1 MDSEGRLST
10 KLTERWH
17 PILNGDL
24 LPDAVS
30 PGSHRKVWWRCEA
43 GHSWQAAVFSVVIN
57 GCDCPYCTGKKA
69 IPGETDLLTL
79 FPEIAQQLDT
89 ERNNDLDP
97 RTIAPFAHEKI
108 WWKCDLGHS
117 WQAAPFS
124 RTREKSSGCPYCTG
138 RKVFPGFNDVSTGGE
153 GMVSAAERK
162 FETHRR
168 VAGQQQKGLVA
179 LFRASCMAG
188 GDLFAHAAERGRLSG
203 VCRFIETEYDIRAAR
218 RPQAQKDRDF
228 NASKGTAGGGCRRP
242 ELIHISRFATQQFQN
257 RRLIK

>member
-1 MDSEGRLST
+1 MICVDSEGRLST

-24 LPDAVS
+24 LPDVIS

-79 FPEIAQQLDT
+79 FPEIAQQLDM

-97 RTIAPFAHEKI
+97 RTIAPFAHEKL

-138 RKVFPGFNDVSTGGE
+138 RKVFPGFNDLKTLCPQVAREWYQPLNGNLKPTDVSLGSNKKVWWRCSEHHVWQAAIYSRTRQNAAGCPVCAGLSKRSTIYELPE
-153 GMVSAAERK
+153 GRRPKKIEISMHQKVQQEAA
-162 FETHRR
+162 
-168 VAGQQQKGLVA
+168 
-179 LFRASCMAG
+179 AG
-188 GDLFAHAAERGRLSG
+188 GLS
-203 VCRFIETEYDIRAAR
+203 
-218 RPQAQKDRDF
+218 
-228 NASKGTAGGGCRRP
+228 
-242 ELIHISRFATQQFQN
+242 
-257 RRLIK
+257 